1 MHVLFKPMLSATVED
16 VTKLRFPLLASH
28 KLDGIR
34 AIVLNGVVV
43 SRNLKPIP
51 NRFIQ
56 QTFGRKE
63 FNGFDGEL
71 IMGDPT
77 DPAAF
82 RNTTSAVMSIE
93 GEPEVG
99 FHVFDYAGLDCNYS
113 FETRFDILKMKVGDS
128 TLGSLVLVRQKMVN
142 NQAELDL
149 FEGLAVDHGHE
160 GVMLRSKEGLYKFG
174 RSTFKEHGLMKLKRF
189 DDAEAT
195 IIDFEEQMRNENA
208 ATTSLTGGTE
218 RSHKKAG
225 MKGKGTLGAL
235 KVKGLNGAFKGVE
248 FNIGSGF
255 DDALRA
261 SIWANREEWKGR
273 VVKYKFFPIGSKDAP
288 RFPVYLGIRFKGDR

>member
-1 MHVLFKPMLSATVED
+1 MKNFKPMLSATVED
-16 VTKLRFPLLASH
+16 VALLKYPLLASH

-51 NRFIQ
+51 NRFVQ

-93 GEPEVG
+93 GQPDVT
-99 FHVFDYAGLDCNYS
+99 FHVFDYVFPDRDCTFSARLVVLKIKIEDADHKGL
-113 FETRFDILKMKVGDS
+113 M
-128 TLGSLVLVRQKMVN
+128 LVEQEMVN
-142 NQAELDL
+142 NQDELDF

-160 GVMLRSKEGLYKFG
+160 GVMLRSKDGLYKFG

-195 IIDFEEQMRNENA
+195 IIDFEEQMRNENT
-208 ATTSLTGGTE
+208 ATKSLIGSTE

-225 MKGKGTLGAL
+225 MKGKDTLGAL
-235 KVKGLNGAFKGVE
+235 KVKGLNGTFKGVE

-261 SIWANREEWKGR
+261 SIWANRKEWKGR
-273 VVKYKFFPIGSKDAP
+273 IIKYKFFPIGSKSAP
-288 RFPVYLGIRFKGDR
+288 RFPVFLGERSKQDR

>member
-1 MHVLFKPMLSATVED
+1 MKNFKPMLSATVED
-16 VTKLRFPLLASH
+16 VALLKYPLLASH

-51 NRFIQ
+51 NKHVQKI
-56 QTFGRKE
+56 FGRRE
-63 FNGFDGEL
+63 FEGFDGEL
-71 IMGDPT
+71 LMGDPT

-93 GEPEVG
+93 GEPNVA
-99 FHVFDYAGLDCNYS
+99 FHVFDLVHQGNDPFSRRLFALQHGLNKLKPKC
-113 FETRFDILKMKVGDS
+113 DIFVVEQVEVTCQEELDS
-128 TLGSLVLVRQKMVN
+128 LE
-142 NQAELDL
+142 AEL
-149 FEGLAVDHGHE
+149 VDEGHE
-160 GVMLRSKEGLYKFG
+160 GVMLRSKDGLYKFG

-195 IIDFEEQMRNENA
+195 IIDFEEQMRNENT
-208 ATTSLTGGTE
+208 ATKSLTGSTE

-225 MKGKGTLGAL
+225 MKGKDTLGAL
-235 KVKGLNGAFKGVE
+235 KVKGLNGTFKGVE

-261 SIWANREEWKGR
+261 SIWANRSEWKGR
-273 VVKYKFFPIGSKDAP
+273 VIKYKFFHIGSKSAP
-288 RFPVYLGIRFKGDR
+288 RFPVFLGERSKQDR